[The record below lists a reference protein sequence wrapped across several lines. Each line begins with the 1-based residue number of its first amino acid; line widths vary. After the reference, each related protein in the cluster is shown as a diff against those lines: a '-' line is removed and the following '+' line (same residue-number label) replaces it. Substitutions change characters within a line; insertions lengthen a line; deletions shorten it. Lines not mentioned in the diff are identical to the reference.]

1 MYHPSFA
8 DFKGLSKK
16 RKIIPVYKEILGDL
30 ETPVSCFCKVRGEYS
45 YLLESAESEERIGR
59 YSIIG
64 VNPRVFF
71 KIEEDRVEIIK
82 EGAQGARNKE
92 QVTEENPLLFL
103 KEIIEEYGV
112 VPIEGLPRFFGGAVG
127 FVGYDYI
134 RFIEN
139 LPSRKRD
146 SLKIPTAF
154 FVITENNVIFDHF
167 NHTIKITASIPI
179 EKSPDETYDTAIGSI
194 ERIEEKLKNPL
205 ILPCEKIKSYKE
217 EFETSKEDY
226 VKMVKRAKEYIK
238 AGDIFQVVLSQRIK
252 RKTSASP
259 VSIYRALRHIN
270 PSPYMFLL
278 DFSDLKIIGS
288 SPELLVRLEDGI
300 AETRP
305 LAGTRRRGKTDEEDK
320 KLEEELLDDPKER
333 AEHIMLVDLGRNDL
347 GRVCDFGSV
356 CVSSFMNVEKYSH
369 VMHIV
374 SSVKGKVKKGLSGF
388 ELLSASFPAG
398 TLTGAPKIRAG
409 EIIDE
414 LEPKRRG
421 IYGGCVGYFGFSG
434 NMDTAIT
441 IRTILL
447 YKGIAYIQAGAGI
460 VSDSDPER
468 EYEESLNKAGC
479 CLSAISLAEEGF
491 IL

>member
-1 MYHPSFA
+1 G
-8 DFKGLSKK
+8 KT
-16 RKIIPVYKEILGDL
+16 IPVYKEILGDL

-71 KIEEDRVEIIK
+71 KIEKDIVEISKDGKKKIK
-82 EGAQGARNKE
+82 K
-92 QVTEENPLLFL
+92 TEENPLLFL
-103 KEIIEEYGV
+103 KEIINSYKT
-112 VPIEGLPRFFGGAVG
+112 IQIDGLPRFFGGAVG
-127 FVGYDYI
+127 FIGYDYI
-134 RFIEN
+134 RFIED

-167 NHTIKITASIPI
+167 NHTIKIIASIPI
-179 EKSPDETYDTAIGSI
+179 EKSPDETYETAIESI
-194 ERIEEKLKNPL
+194 ERLEEKLKKPIDL
-205 ILPCEKIKSYKE
+205 LQEKIKSCKE

-226 VKMVKRAKEYIK
+226 VKMVERAKEYIK

-252 RKTSASP
+252 RKTSVSP

-278 DFSDLKIIGS
+278 DFSDYKLIGS
-288 SPELLVRLEDGI
+288 SPELLVKLEDGI
-300 AETRP
+300 CETRP
-305 LAGTRRRGKTDEEDK
+305 IAGTRKRGKTEEEDK
-320 KLEEELLDDPKER
+320 RLEEELLDDPKEK

-347 GRVCDFGSV
+347 GRVCDFNSV

-374 SSVKGKVKKGLSGF
+374 SMVCGKIKKGLSGF

-398 TLTGAPKIRAG
+398 TLTGAPKIRAC

-447 YKGIAYIQAGAGI
+447 HKGIAYIQAGAGI

-468 EYEESLNKAGC
+468 EYEESLNKADC
-479 CLSAISLAEEGF
+479 CLSAISLAEKGF